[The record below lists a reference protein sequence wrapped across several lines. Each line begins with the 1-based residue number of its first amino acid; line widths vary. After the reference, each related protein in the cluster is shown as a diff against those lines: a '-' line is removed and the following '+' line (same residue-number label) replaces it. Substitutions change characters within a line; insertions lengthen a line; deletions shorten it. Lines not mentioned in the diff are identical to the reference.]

1 MMTLNDVIERQ
12 IPPAAWAEGDNIPW
26 NDPDFSERMLKAHL
40 SQDHDAAS
48 RRFEKI
54 DEQVQ
59 WIHRDLLAE
68 RPANILDI
76 CCGPGLYTSRLAKLG
91 HVCVGVDF
99 APASVAY
106 AQEAASK
113 EKLDCTHFR
122 EDVREATF
130 GHGFDLTMMLSG
142 QFNVF
147 TREDARRILAKAL
160 RSLSGGGLLLLEP
173 QRFRTVK
180 GDGETKT
187 SWWSVP
193 GGLDV
198 FSGKPHLCLKERFW
212 DEKTRTSTERY
223 FVIDAATAEVTRH
236 ALSNEAYTDEEFRT
250 VLTEVGF
257 EDVTFFPSL
266 VGVEDECQ
274 AVNLAITARKPRM

>member
-1 MMTLNDVIERQ
+1 MMTLSDVINRE
-12 IPPAAWAEGDNIPW
+12 IPPTAWAEGDNIPW
-26 NDPDFSERMLKAHL
+26 NEPDFSERMLQAHL

-54 DEQVQ
+54 DEQVR
-59 WIHRDLLAE
+59 WIHRDLLSE
-68 RPANILDI
+68 RPAKILEI
-76 CCGPGLYTSRLAKLG
+76 CCGPGLYTSRLARLG
-91 HVCVGVDF
+91 HACVGVDF

-106 AQEAASK
+106 AQDAARK
-113 EKLDCTHFR
+113 EDLACTYMLH
-122 EDVREATF
+122 DVREAAY
-130 GHGFDLTMMLSG
+130 GDGFDLTMMISG

-147 TREDARRILAKAL
+147 TREDARRILAKAF
-160 RSLSGGGLLLLEP
+160 RSLSEGGLLLLEP

-180 GDGETKT
+180 GDGATKT

-198 FSGKPHLCLKERFW
+198 FSAEPHLCFMERFW
-212 DEKTRTSTERY
+212 DKKARASTERY

-236 ALSNEAYTDEEFRT
+236 ALSNEAYTDEEFRA
-250 VLTEVGF
+250 VLTDAGF

-266 VGVEDECQ
+266 IGVEDESQ
-274 AVNLAITARKPRM
+274 AVNLAITARKPKT